1 MQLTEFQLLFLI
13 IVANGAPILGTALL
27 GKWCAW
33 PVDGGCILADGYRLL
48 GDSKTWRGIL
58 LAMTA
63 TAVMAWLLD
72 LPTYMGLT
80 IGSFAMLGDIVSS
93 FIKRRLGMAS
103 SSMALGLDQILECL
117 LPLLAV
123 KDAFEIDWLV
133 VLEMVAGFM
142 VLELALSRIL
152 YLLRVR
158 KHPY

>member
-1 MQLTEFQLLFLI
+1 MQLIEFQLLFLI

-103 SSMALGLDQILECL
+103 SSMALGLDQILESL

-123 KDAFEIDWLV
+123 KHAFEIDSPV
-133 VLEMVAGFM
+133 ILEMVAGFM
-142 VLELALSRIL
+142 VLELALSRVL

-158 KHPY
+158 THPY

>member
-1 MQLTEFQLLFLI
+1 MQLLEFQLLFLI

-103 SSMALGLDQILECL
+103 SSMALGLDQILESL

-123 KDAFEIDWLV
+123 KHAFEIDWPV

-142 VLELALSRIL
+142 VLELALSRVL

-158 KHPY
+158 THPY